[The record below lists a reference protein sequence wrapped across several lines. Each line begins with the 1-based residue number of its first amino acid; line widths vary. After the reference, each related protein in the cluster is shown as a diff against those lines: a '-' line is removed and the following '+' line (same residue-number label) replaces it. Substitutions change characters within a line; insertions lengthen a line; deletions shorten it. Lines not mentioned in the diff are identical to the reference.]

1 VRRQTLRGSRWKSD
15 GGDLVAEAS
24 RAVIEEEANEPSISA
39 EKSHSL
45 DSPLGGN
52 PFSDRTI
59 FCGDGVC
66 DFGH

>member
-1 VRRQTLRGSRWKSD
+1 
-15 GGDLVAEAS
+15 LVAEAS